1 MNQSIENR
9 LRKLETTRMVKET
22 PLRKTHI
29 VTAMTPEAGDAA
41 IAKLVEEGAS
51 PDDMFIRLEPFEPEP
66 GFHMFE
72 NYNWE
77 GRWVPKDGHDEREIA
92 RLRALSAD
100 QADKPS
106 SAKVAVNL

>member
-22 PLRKTHI
+22 PLRRTHI

-41 IAKLVEEGAS
+41 VAKLTAEGAS
-51 PDDMFIRLEPFEPEP
+51 PDDMFIRLEPFEPVP

-72 NYNWE
+72 HYRWE
-77 GRWVPKDGHDEREIA
+77 GRWVPKDGYDE
-92 RLRALSAD
+92 AD
-100 QADKPS
+100 VVRQLAMERKQAS
-106 SAKVAVNL
+106 LA

>member
-66 GFHMFE
+66 GFQMFE

-77 GRWVPKDGHDEREIA
+77 GRWVPKDGYDEAVVVRQLAME
-92 RLRALSAD
+92 RK
-100 QADKPS
+100 QAS
-106 SAKVAVNL
+106 LA